1 MTLDWKNLLDPKGPF
16 VSFASCEEGA
26 LDDFVNSAPEY
37 TAAVI
42 RIVRGKRCETCER
55 LFQEWAA
62 ALQFPSYF
70 GENWDAFEECLSD
83 LEWLPP
89 GGLVLFITRADRL
102 LEFAP
107 EGDLDMLAHILI
119 TVAKE
124 WRSSHPIAPL
134 HLVFHAEPQDEAK
147 ARQRLA
153 VAGLISESRE

>member
-1 MTLDWKNLLDPKGPF
+1 MTLDWKILLDPKGPL
-16 VSFASCEEGA
+16 VSFASCEEGV
-26 LDDFVNSAPEY
+26 LDDFVNGAPEY

-42 RIVRGKRCETCER
+42 RIVRGKRCTTRER

-83 LEWLPP
+83 LEWLPA
-89 GGLVLFITRADRL
+89 GGLVVFITRADCL
-102 LEFAP
+102 LDLAP
-107 EGDLDMLAHILI
+107 EDDLDMLADILT

-124 WRSSHPIAPL
+124 WRSSHPIAPF
-134 HLVFHAEPQDEAK
+134 HLVFHAQPEDEAK

-153 VAGLISESRE
+153 VAGFISESRG

>member
-1 MTLDWKNLLDPKGPF
+1 MTLDWKPLLDPKGPF
-16 VSFASCEEGA
+16 VSFASCEEAA
-26 LDDFVNSAPEY
+26 LDDFVNSAPEF
-37 TAAVI
+37 TATVV
-42 RIVRGKRCETCER
+42 RIVRGKRCATTER

-102 LEFAP
+102 LEDSP
-107 EGDLDMLAHILI
+107 ESELDTLADILL

-124 WRSSHPIAPL
+124 WRGSHPIAPF
-134 HLVFHAEPQDEAK
+134 HLVFHAESQEEAK
-147 ARQRLA
+147 AKKRLA
-153 VAGLISESRE
+153 VAGLISESRV

>member
-1 MTLDWKNLLDPKGPF
+1 MTLDWKPLLDPKGPL
-16 VSFASCEEGA
+16 VSFTSCEEGA
-26 LDDFVNSAPEY
+26 LDDFVNGAPEFT
-37 TAAVI
+37 TAVV
-42 RIVRGKRCETCER
+42 RIVRGKRCTTTER

-102 LEFAP
+102 LELAP
-107 EGDLDMLAHILI
+107 EMDLDTLADILT
-119 TVAKE
+119 TVARDWK
-124 WRSSHPIAPL
+124 SSHPLAPF
-134 HLVFHAEPQDEAK
+134 HLVFHAEPQEEAK
-147 ARQRLA
+147 ARKRLA